1 GLHYLVMEF
10 VTGENARERVL
21 RKGKLAEQEALA
33 ILLGAVTGLAEAHQR
48 GIVHRDIKPDNVLVS
63 LQGRVK
69 LADLGLAKA
78 SQASGVS
85 MSLASAVMGTPQ
97 YMAPEQWD
105 TPDVSSAADVWALG
119 ATLYYLL
126 VGEHAIEAPTLA
138 AMARRVQ
145 EHPFPSLRD
154 ARPGLRDEV
163 YRLCE
168 RCVATDPKQRLVDAR
183 AVLQVLRPLVLID
196 EAALAD
202 AESFVKRT

>member
-1 GLHYLVMEF
+1 
-10 VTGENARERVL
+10 
-21 RKGKLAEQEALA
+21 
-33 ILLGAVTGLAEAHQR
+33 
-48 GIVHRDIKPDNVLVS
+48 
-63 LQGRVK
+63 
-69 LADLGLAKA
+69 
-78 SQASGVS
+78 
-85 MSLASAVMGTPQ
+85 
-97 YMAPEQWD
+97 
-105 TPDVSSAADVWALG
+105 
-119 ATLYYLL
+119 
-126 VGEHAIEAPTLA
+126 IEAPTLA

-202 AESFVKRT
+202 AESFVKRTNESLVSPPPRQTLMTIRAEVESGVLTEHAGGVDHEAATMLSSGGQNHGSETLVHS